1 MFILYTYALVVL
13 PHLMYLIYICD
24 TFYINIRFLKKIYMH
39 WYGYTMISKLE
50 SPTLNTEQLLK
61 YKSQLSVFFT
71 FNCIMTRNRLM

>member
-1 MFILYTYALVVL
+1 
-13 PHLMYLIYICD
+13 
-24 TFYINIRFLKKIYMH
+24 MH